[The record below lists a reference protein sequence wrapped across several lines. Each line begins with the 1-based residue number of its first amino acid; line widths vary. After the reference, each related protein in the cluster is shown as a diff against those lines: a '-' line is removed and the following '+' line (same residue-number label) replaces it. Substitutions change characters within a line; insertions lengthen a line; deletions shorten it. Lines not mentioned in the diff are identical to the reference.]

1 MLALIKTNKIV
12 NENMFKILHE
22 MKSSA
27 NDFDNEC
34 IYCKYSQYAHKE
46 SAKVTGPNSVIP
58 QSQEMQFNIENGY

>member
-22 MKSSA
+22 MKTSA
-27 NDFDNEC
+27 LDFDNEC

-46 SAKVTGPNSVIP
+46 SAKVVSMLNVIP
-58 QSQEMQFNIENGY
+58 QS